1 LIGRTINLI
10 FKEFIFQKMEVHHPH
25 HPTHKKAWKE
35 YITEF
40 VMLFAAVTLG
50 FFAENLRETQIEK
63 HREISYLKNVHED
76 LLLDFQS
83 SDYVVRSNET
93 RLKNLDTLFQKLNNQ
108 SITNEEIYYYVRNLA
123 LRATF
128 ESSRIGFD
136 QIKSAGGLRMVR
148 NKTISSGIQQYERML
163 SSIDKLEDLRERT
176 LEKGR
181 FKMAEVMDAGI
192 LYEMS
197 IHQMEEGIMRFQPP
211 AKADDITHKNKTAL
225 NELLNLVSIGLNTN
239 RYLNAKLI
247 ELKKIGES
255 LDAAII
261 KEYGNEMH

>member
-1 LIGRTINLI
+1 MIRRNINLI
-10 FKEFIFQKMEVHHPH
+10 FKALIFQKMEVHHPH

-83 SDYVVRSNET
+83 CDNVVRSNET
-93 RLKNLDTLFQKLNNQ
+93 RLKALDTLFQKKNNQ
-108 SITNEEIYYYVRNLA
+108 SITNEEVYYYVRNLA
-123 LRATF
+123 LRSTF

-148 NKTISSGIQQYERML
+148 NKTISSGIQEYERML
-163 SSIDKLEDLRERT
+163 SSIDKLEELRERT

-181 FKMAEVMDAGI
+181 FKMAEVMDAVI

-197 IHQMEEGIMRFQPP
+197 INQIEGIMRFQPP
-211 AKADDITHKNKTAL
+211 AKADDITQKNKAAL

-247 ELKKIGES
+247 ELRKIGES
-255 LDAAII
+255 LNKAII

>member
-1 LIGRTINLI
+1 MFL
-10 FKEFIFQKMEVHHPH
+10 
-25 HPTHKKAWKE
+25 
-35 YITEF
+35 
-40 VMLFAAVTLG
+40 
-50 FFAENLRETQIEK
+50 
-63 HREISYLKNVHED
+63 
-76 LLLDFQS
+76 
-83 SDYVVRSNET
+83 
-93 RLKNLDTLFQKLNNQ
+93 KLNNQ
-108 SITNEEIYYYVRNLA
+108 SITNEEVYYYVRNLA

-148 NKTISSGIQQYERML
+148 NKTISSGIQEYERML
-163 SSIDKLEDLRERT
+163 NSIDKLEDLREST

-197 IHQMEEGIMRFQPP
+197 IHQMEGGIMRFQPP
-211 AKADDITHKNKTAL
+211 AKADNITQKNKAAL

-255 LDAAII
+255 LNQAIM